1 MVALKRCDWAEHNRL
16 EQEYHDTEWG
26 IPVHDD
32 RKLFELLIL
41 EGKQAGLS
49 WATILLKRETLRE
62 AFDNFDPAILLT
74 YDDLK
79 SEELLQNK
87 GIIRNKQKIKAVVN
101 NAKAYFKLC
110 EKHGSLDHFLWSFV
124 SFQPIVNHWNQ
135 LSEVPASSAIS
146 DSISKELKKFGF
158 QFVGTTTIYAL
169 MQSIGM
175 VNDHLTY
182 CDFYNRA

>member
-1 MVALKRCDWAEHNRL
+1 MKRCDWAEHNLL

-26 IPVHDD
+26 KPVHDD

-62 AFDNFDPAILLT
+62 AFDSFDPSTLIA
-74 YDDLK
+74 YNEDK
-79 SEELLQNK
+79 MEKLLQNK
-87 GIIRNKQKIKAVVN
+87 GIIRNKQKIKAVIN
-101 NAKAYFKLC
+101 NAKAYFTLC
-110 EKHGSLDHFLWSFV
+110 EKYGSLDHFLWSHVDFK
-124 SFQPIVNHWNQ
+124 PIVNHWNQ

-146 DSISKELKKFGF
+146 DSISKELKKLGF

-182 CDFYNRA
+182 CDFYNRV

>member
-1 MVALKRCDWAEHNRL
+1 MKRCDWAEHNRL

-62 AFDNFDPAILLT
+62 AFDGFDPAVLVT
-74 YDDLK
+74 YDDQK
-79 SEELLQNK
+79 MEELLQNK
-87 GIIRNKQKIKAVVN
+87 GIIRSKLKIKAVVN
-101 NAKAYFKLC
+101 NAKAYYTLC

-124 SFQPIVNHWNQ
+124 GFQPIVNHWNQ

-146 DSISKELKKFGF
+146 DSISKELKKLGF

-175 VNDHLTY
+175 VNDHVTY
-182 CDFYNRA
+182 CDFYNRK

>member
-1 MVALKRCDWAEHNRL
+1 MKRCDWAEHNRL

-26 IPVHDD
+26 MPVHDD

-62 AFDNFDPAILLT
+62 AFDGFDPAVLVT
-74 YDDLK
+74 YDDQK
-79 SEELLQNK
+79 MEELLQNK
-87 GIIRNKQKIKAVVN
+87 GIIRSKLKIKAVVN
-101 NAKAYFKLC
+101 NAKAYYTLC

-124 SFQPIVNHWNQ
+124 GFQPIVNHWNQ

-146 DSISKELKKFGF
+146 DSISKELKKLGF
-158 QFVGTTTIYAL
+158 QFVGTTTVYAF
-169 MQSIGM
+169 MQAVGM
-175 VNDHLTY
+175 VNDHVTY
-182 CDFYNRA
+182 CDFYNRK